1 MREVEVII
9 GSPLVFLPQNS
20 GYVHHL
26 AGGHQLRRGRKTSAT
41 GSWPPNLS
49 VRGGGLTGIG
59 RIPVVPANTTT
70 SPATKTADVA
80 NRSLLKYYAAL
91 ASKLAGSGRLQDFL
105 MIAESVLASDAVSAG
120 QSQFVARLD
129 TRLVSKGLSSI
140 LRRGELEE
148 VMEFLTSVDKLGIRP
163 SALFDN
169 VAAEDLAV
177 QCRRLVHNS
186 RVEEFVH
193 VMETL
198 AGYQFY
204 IKRIVDPIRVLKI
217 FVEKRDPDM
226 AVRYASVLPQSQLL
240 FCSIIQEFGKKKDIV
255 SALSAFEAVK
265 HKSGGFNMFA
275 CRSMIDV
282 CGICG
287 DYMRSRSLLKEFLTQ
302 KLIPNTHVFNSLMN
316 VNAHDL
322 SYTFYIYRKMQSMN
336 VKLDVAS
343 YNILLKACCLAKRVD
358 LAQDIYEEI
367 KYIESTRTLELDVI
381 TYSTMIKAF
390 ADAKMWQ
397 MALKVK
403 EDMLLAGVKPNIVT
417 WSSLISACANTGL
430 VDQAIRVF
438 EEMLSCGCEPNSQ
451 CCNILLNACVKSCQY
466 DRAFRFFH
474 SWKET
479 GFKVYSNVGNRNCVD
494 ELGSIPAITGS
505 ESTPGIG
512 LSSDQVIG
520 HTKVVAFRPTTATF
534 NILMKAC
541 GTDYHHVKDLMNEMK
556 EMGLSP
562 NRISWSVLIDM
573 CGNSCNMSGALQAFK
588 TMRGV
593 GIKPDVVAYT
603 AAIKAC
609 VANNNLK
616 IAYSLFEEMK
626 RYQIHP
632 NLVTYNTLLK
642 ARTRYGSLHD
652 VRQCLAMYQD
662 MRRAGYS
669 ANDYFLK
676 DLLGEWCEGVLGTA
690 TGSRG
695 LLGFNDHLPE
705 TCESR
710 AQSLFIERVAV
721 LLQKDVSE
729 NQVVDLHG
737 LTKVEARVVVLSV
750 LRMIKES
757 YGPGHPIDED
767 LIIITGIGKEIP
779 GEVHREWDVKHAIVK
794 LLQDQLGL
802 EILVGQG
809 RVPAGVKDVNLSRPG
824 TSSSATPQR
833 SGPSEKK
840 ASFRRPEDMGMLR
853 VTRES
858 LQRWLQNRQ

>member
-1 MREVEVII
+1 
-9 GSPLVFLPQNS
+9 
-20 GYVHHL
+20 
-26 AGGHQLRRGRKTSAT
+26 
-41 GSWPPNLS
+41 
-49 VRGGGLTGIG
+49 
-59 RIPVVPANTTT
+59 
-70 SPATKTADVA
+70 
-80 NRSLLKYYAAL
+80 
-91 ASKLAGSGRLQDFL
+91 

-479 GFKVYSNVGNRNCVD
+479 GFK
-494 ELGSIPAITGS
+494 LGSIPAITGS

-676 DLLGEWCEGVLGTA
+676 DLLG
-690 TGSRG
+690 R

-809 RVPAGVKDVNLSRPG
+809 RVPPGSRTWTFPDRAR
-824 TSSSATPQR
+824 TLPPPPEERAL
-833 SGPSEKK
+833 EKK
-840 ASFRRPEDMGMLR
+840 ASFRRPEDM
-853 VTRES
+853 EC
-858 LQRWLQNRQ
+858 